1 MFKWGLDVKS
11 VILTWIVS
19 VVFQII
25 LEFYIRRLQNI
36 TERLL
41 VVLPFAMSVWEIWGK
56 LQGTSMTNS

>member
-1 MFKWGLDVKS
+1 MKS

-19 VVFQII
+19 VVFQK
-25 LEFYIRRLQNI
+25 NI

>member
-41 VVLPFAMSVWEIWGK
+41 VVLPLAMSVWEIWGK